1 MLLSKVILSFVTHSV
16 DCLST
21 HNTKPPKLK
30 MTNNNADLATA
41 ISVSGA
47 MLSIAD
53 VQPIVTLI
61 ASLIAII
68 SGLFAIR
75 YYIKATNKI
84 K

>member
-1 MLLSKVILSFVTHSV
+1 
-16 DCLST
+16 
-21 HNTKPPKLK
+21 
-30 MTNNNADLATA
+30 MTNNNADLATL

-53 VQPIVTLI
+53 IQPMVTLI
-61 ASLIAII
+61 ASLVAIV
-68 SGLFAIR
+68 SGIFAIR